1 MRLPFSTKRVP
12 SFSSLRVARFFWSEK
27 ELYNACTFFF
37 TGDGD
42 EQGTVNSCRA
52 QVSKQAALGPTRWGK
67 KRPTRWGKRSSLG
80 ADRAG
85 RAFPFPAV
93 KERQAV
99 GCHSIFCRL
108 AAGRQEGSGRLPL
121 RRRRVIVQFGR
132 SVRSG
137 DARFT
142 RPRRRCWVGAG
153 TGARPRHP
161 LSPVAVARAESLS

>member
-1 MRLPFSTKRVP
+1 MRLPFSTKRVH
-12 SFSSLRVARFFWSEK
+12 SFSSLRVARFICSEK
-27 ELYNACTFFF
+27 ELYNACPFFF

-42 EQGTVNSCRA
+42 EQGTANSCRA
-52 QVSKQAALGPTRWGK
+52 QVSKQAALG
-67 KRPTRWGKRSSLG
+67 PTRWGKRSSLG